1 MKLKAGPTTSIYI
14 YCNGIQ
20 ISKDELAVMSKGL
33 AKKEKDI
40 EYYENYKKSLCQFVI
55 INSCYVANG
64 KYHGRIHLKHTEML
78 DILKEIQRL
87 EILIYELKNGKQI
100 QKTTTKRVAQFI

>member
-1 MKLKAGPTTSIYI
+1 MKLKAVPTTNIYI
-14 YCNGIQ
+14 YCNGIK
-20 ISKDELAVMSKGL
+20 ISKDELSVMSKSL
-33 AKKEKDI
+33 AEKEKDI

-87 EILIYELKNGKQI
+87 EILIYELKNGKQL
-100 QKTTTKRVAQFI
+100 QKTTTKRIAKFI